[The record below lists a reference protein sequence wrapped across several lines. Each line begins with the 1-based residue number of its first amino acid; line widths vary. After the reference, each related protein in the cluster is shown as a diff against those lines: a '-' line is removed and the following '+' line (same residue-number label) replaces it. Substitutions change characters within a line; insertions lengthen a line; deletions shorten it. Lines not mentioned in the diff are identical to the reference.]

1 MLTRHA
7 ACGLSEIPLIRAM
20 RATLL
25 IRNDLIENHDA
36 LYNSMIAIAIY
47 KIRPKLTKNEL
58 LLMNCN

>member
-47 KIRPKLTKNEL
+47 KI
-58 LLMNCN
+58 

>member
-1 MLTRHA
+1 MYECLKFNANQT
-7 ACGLSEIPLIRAM
+7 CGLSEIPLIRAM

-47 KIRPKLTKNEL
+47 KI
-58 LLMNCN
+58 